1 MTKIK
6 IERIGPDLS
15 VVMPRTA
22 KAFKA
27 ATARLPLKIAELYAR
42 PALVDEIKHRL
53 VKDPTGALMRSVQS
67 RFLVNESKPSLS
79 VAVAGSKLVYAKI
92 QDQGGEIRAKRKFLA
107 IPVNLP
113 AASRGKW
120 PRDWPQGV
128 LQLIRARRGKF
139 LLAERDGER
148 LIVRYVLQRSVRLR
162 GAGYVAAAFERMQ
175 PAADAFTLKYLRQ
188 TLSRENAKERRNA

>member
-1 MTKIK
+1 MIK
-6 IERIGPDLS
+6 VQRIGPDLS
-15 VVMPRTA
+15 VTLPRTA

-53 VKDPTGALMRSVQS
+53 NKDPTGALMRSVQT

-79 VAVAGSKLVYAKI
+79 VAVAGSKLVYAAI
-92 QDQGGEIRAKRKFLA
+92 QDQGGEVRAKRKFLA

-120 PRDWPQGV
+120 PRDWPRGA

-139 LLAERDGER
+139 LLAERDGEN
-148 LIVRYVLQRSVRLR
+148 LIVRYVLQRSVRVK
-162 GAGYVAAAFERMQ
+162 GTGYVAAAFERMQ

-188 TLSRENAKERRNA
+188 TLYRENAKDRRDA